1 MKGRCDKMTT
11 FADPGP
17 APPVTTLS
25 SRKVDVVRDIV
36 AQQTTPHEVYCS
48 NSTLDGVVT
57 SVALPTTK
65 LVFVKYGA
73 DVVVSAPPTADKLVA
88 TVPLGPMGVSHTAPG
103 IPKYRSQGFLLSSTR
118 DTIMRPD
125 PEHGAL
131 VFAVDSAQIAHQ
143 AEKVLGHD
151 QRFGQ
156 FQWLRRQ
163 ALVEESLTQMCTGAW
178 EMAMSL
184 PASTPEFVVSRLMN
198 SMQMNIINSIVLASD
213 HTSVSISTENSRMSR
228 LISWIQQNAGDCI
241 TVADLAAEIGLSV
254 RQLQASVAHHFGI
267 TPLELLRET
276 RLRLVRDELIAVDP
290 DASTVSSIAYSLGF
304 NHLGRFSHHYYI
316 AFGEKPSETFRST
329 QHD

>member
-1 MKGRCDKMTT
+1 MTT
-11 FADPGP
+11 FADPVP
-17 APPVTTLS
+17 ARPLTTLS
-25 SRKVDVVRDIV
+25 SKKVDVLRDTV
-36 AQQTTPHEVYCS
+36 AQQTTPHEVYCATK
-48 NSTLDGVVT
+48 TLDGVVA

-65 LVFVKYGA
+65 LVYVKYGA
-73 DVVVSAPPTADKLVA
+73 DVVVSAPPTGDKLVA
-88 TVPLGPMGVSHTAPG
+88 TVPLGPMGVSHKTASTPD
-103 IPKYRSQGFLLSSTR
+103 YRAHGFLLSSTQ

-125 PEHGAL
+125 PGEGAL
-131 VFAVDSAQIAHQ
+131 VFAVDSAEIAHQ

-163 ALVEESLTQMCTGAW
+163 ALVEQSLTQMCTGAW
-178 EMAMSL
+178 EMAMCL
-184 PASTPEFVVSRLMN
+184 PADTPEFVVSRLMN
-198 SMQMNIINSIVLASD
+198 SMQLNIINSLILACD
-213 HTSVSISTENSRMSR
+213 HTTISVSTENSRMSR
-228 LISWIQQNAGDCI
+228 LISWIQQHAGDCI

-276 RLRLVRDELIAVDP
+276 RLRMVRAELIAADP

-316 AFGEKPSETFRST
+316 AFGEKPSETFRMKH
-329 QHD
+329 HD